1 MSEHGFAK
9 PCFDCDYWFN
19 DPLEWADEL
28 LRCDPLIFRNALVK
42 PGYNTAQSSPR
53 RMEQFVTDRR
63 KWYNH
68 IEGHLKEL
76 TGDFSCHH
84 PACSLEFESLKEL
97 RHHLVDVHCYQPPG
111 MKQPRNNG
119 LSVELTLNP
128 VYIVSIFGNYFIV
141 LVYLLIASH
150 TTHFQD
156 HLSLDQGVCPAIIQF
171 V

>member
-1 MSEHGFAK
+1 
-9 PCFDCDYWFN
+9 
-19 DPLEWADEL
+19 
-28 LRCDPLIFRNALVK
+28 
-42 PGYNTAQSSPR
+42 
-53 RMEQFVTDRR
+53 MEQFVTDRR